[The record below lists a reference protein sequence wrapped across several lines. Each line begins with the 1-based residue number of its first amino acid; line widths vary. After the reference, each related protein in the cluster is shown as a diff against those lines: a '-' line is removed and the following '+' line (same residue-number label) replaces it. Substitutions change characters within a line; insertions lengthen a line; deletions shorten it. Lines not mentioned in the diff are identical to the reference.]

1 MACPGQCTI
10 RNVDAV
16 DQGMWSSLNKT
27 GFAVVLITIFILYS
41 WDQLVSI
48 CRCICSART
57 TVVQVSSYR
66 NAKVLNAVIRVRG
79 IVTYD
84 FQPTKDFQYVLR
96 VIDGAIQVKGRRI
109 VELNGSNWLLF
120 LARSAPES
128 GCRKQSRDH
137 GSTFFQE
144 TEPVQRRFRSMA
156 KQTKSIRHD
165 MISHFVQY
173 NENVS
178 SVEWIHLNSFTSL
191 FIF

>member
-1 MACPGQCTI
+1 MACQGQCTI

-27 GFAVVLITIFILYS
+27 GFAVVLITMIILYS

-109 VELNGSNWLLF
+109 VELNGSQLIAVFGQVCTRKRLLKAVTWPWIYLF
-120 LARSAPES
+120 PGNRTCSKAVSFNGKTNKVNTTRYDFS
-128 GCRKQSRDH
+128 
-137 GSTFFQE
+137 
-144 TEPVQRRFRSMA
+144 FRSIQW
-156 KQTKSIRHD
+156 KRF
-165 MISHFVQY
+165 ISWMNPFK
-173 NENVS
+173 
-178 SVEWIHLNSFTSL
+178 
-191 FIF
+191 